1 MNKIRAAFRGLIV
14 FPSAILFILPGLFL
28 SFFSK
33 NWLPLALRM
42 RRYWANFSLAILG
55 VQVEKK
61 GGLPEGGPFIFVG
74 NHRSY
79 IDPIVALM
87 DVEALPVAKAEV
99 SSWPIIG
106 YCAKAT
112 GILWV
117 KRESQNSRANTVKAM
132 EQLLKEG
139 YSVLVYPEGTTHI
152 EPVTRAFQRGAFRLA
167 ASLGVPVVPMAIE
180 YGDKGDAWI
189 GNDTFI
195 PHFVRCFG
203 KKKTHIDMV
212 YGSPISGDEANEI
225 MEEVKGWI
233 DEELLSIAQTNY
245 VSK

>member
-1 MNKIRAAFRGLIV
+1 MNKIRAALRGLLV
-14 FPSAILFILPGLFL
+14 FPMALLFILPGLFL

-42 RRYWANFSLAILG
+42 RRYWANISLAILG
-55 VQVEKK
+55 VQLEKK
-61 GGLPEGGPFIFVG
+61 GDLPVGGPFIFVG

-79 IDPIVALM
+79 IDPIVALK

-132 EQLLKEG
+132 EQLLKDG

-152 EPVTRAFQRGAFRLA
+152 EPVTRDFQRGAFRLA
-167 ASLGVPVVPMAIE
+167 ASLGVAVVPMAIE
-180 YGDKGDAWI
+180 YRDKGDAWV

-203 KKKTHIDMV
+203 KRRTFVKMA
-212 YGSPISGDEANEI
+212 YGPATKGEDANQL
-225 MEEVKGWI
+225 MEDVKAWI
-233 DEELLSIAQTNY
+233 DSRLVEFA
-245 VSK
+245 K